1 MDVIRGLDHIPPELQ
16 NSIVTIG
23 NFDGV
28 HLGHQYI
35 FQKVISAARAGGCR
49 SMVITFDPHPKMILH
64 PDIQPFHLITTVEE
78 KIALLE
84 MTGLDAILL
93 IPFTLDFAATTAEDF
108 VRDIL
113 WEKLRIAKIFI
124 GHDYTFGKGKKGNE
138 EFLTAMGSRLGFSVE
153 AIPPFQIEGQL
164 ISSTRIRHVILDGD
178 VKLAKEFLG
187 RPYSLKGTVVKGYH
201 RGTGLGFPTANIES
215 GKSLL
220 PSRGVYAAWINL
232 GGSLYRG
239 ALNIGL
245 NPTFGNDKLTI
256 EIFIMGFEGDIY
268 GQAVDILFEE
278 KIRDEV
284 KFDSPDQLAA
294 QIKQDVKR
302 VGEILDPFFKK

>member
-35 FQKVISAARAGGCR
+35 FQKVISAASTGGCR
-49 SMVITFDPHPKMILH
+49 SLIITFDPHPKMILH
-64 PDIQPFHLITTVEE
+64 PDIQPFHLITTVGE

-84 MTGLDAILL
+84 TIGLDAMLL
-93 IPFTLDFAATTAEDF
+93 IPFTLDFAATTAGDF
-108 VRDIL
+108 VREIL
-113 WEKLRIAKIFI
+113 WEKLRITKIFI
-124 GHDYTFGKGKKGNE
+124 GHDYTFGKGKEGNE
-138 EFLTAMGSRLGFSVE
+138 KFLTAIGRSLGFSIE

-178 VKLAKEFLG
+178 VKLAKKFLG
-187 RPYSLKGTVVKGYH
+187 RPYSLKGTVAKGYH
-201 RGTGLGFPTANIES
+201 RGTGLGFPTANVES
-215 GKSLL
+215 EKSLM
-220 PSRGVYAAWINL
+220 PSRGVYAARINL
-232 GGSLYRG
+232 GGSLHRG

-245 NPTFGNDKLTI
+245 NPTFGNDRLTI
-256 EIFIMGFEGDIY
+256 EVFVMGFEGDLY
-268 GQAVDILFEE
+268 GQTVEILFEE
-278 KIRDEV
+278 KIRGEV

-302 VGEILDPFFKK
+302 AGEILDPLFNK